1 MMKCGIAGIGHLGR
15 ALTQQLEEIGVQV
28 GAYHPTAHR
37 RDEFASNFKE
47 VQAVNF
53 SELLNQPIVLLALP
67 AEVIQTFLRKAQEEI
82 STGDIQPTFVNLSSL
97 VNTKELQNEFPYLQ
111 IYGVKMVGHADY
123 LYEYGDGVF
132 LTETSLDTEGFEK
145 VHSIF
150 DKIGRLFEDNEDVVR
165 KVNGL
170 AIKNII
176 QACATFEEETK
187 DYPSD
192 YREKAMDTIF
202 PNTMRLYRE
211 GSFDGFMLK
220 VMDEMNLKHTK

>member
-1 MMKCGIAGIGHLGR
+1 MMKCGIAGIGHLGK
-15 ALTQQLEEIGVQV
+15 ALTQQLEEVGVQIY
-28 GAYHPTAHR
+28 AYHPTPLR
-37 RDEFASNFKE
+37 QIEFASNFKE

-67 AEVIQTFLRKAQEEI
+67 AEAIQTFFKNAQEEI
-82 STGDIQPTFVNLSSL
+82 SSNDIQPTFVNLSSL
-97 VNTKELQNEFPYLQ
+97 VNTTELQNEFPYFQ

-132 LTETSLDTEGFEK
+132 LTKTSLDTEEFQEIRFLFE
-145 VHSIF
+145 
-150 DKIGRLFEDNEDVVR
+150 KIGRLFEDNEDVVR
-165 KVNGL
+165 EVNGL

-176 QACATFEEETK
+176 QACVTFEEETK

-192 YREKAMDTIF
+192 YRDKAMDTIF

>member
-1 MMKCGIAGIGHLGR
+1 
-15 ALTQQLEEIGVQV
+15 TQFVN
-28 GAYHPTAHR
+28 
-37 RDEFASNFKE
+37 NFKE
-47 VQAVNF
+47 AQTVSF
-53 SELLNQPIVLLALP
+53 SELLNQPIILLALP
-67 AEVIQTFLRKAQEEI
+67 ADAIKTFLKKAQERI
-82 STGDIQPTFVNLSSL
+82 IIKDINPTFVNLSSL
-97 VNTKELQNEFPYLQ
+97 VNTEELQNEFSYCR

-132 LTETSLDTEGFEK
+132 LTETPLNTVEFRNVRLIFE
-145 VHSIF
+145 
-150 DKIGRLFEDNEDVVR
+150 KIGRLFEDDEDVVR

-176 QACATFEEETK
+176 QACVTFEEETK
-187 DYPSD
+187 GYPSD

-220 VMDEMNLKHTK
+220 VMEEMNLKRPK